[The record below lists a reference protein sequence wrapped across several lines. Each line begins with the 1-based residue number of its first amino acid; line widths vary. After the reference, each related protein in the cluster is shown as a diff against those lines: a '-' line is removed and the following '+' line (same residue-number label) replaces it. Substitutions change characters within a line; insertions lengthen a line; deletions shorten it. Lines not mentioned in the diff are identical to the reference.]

1 MEITALGM
9 IETSGLLSAIEAA
22 DAGLKAAN
30 VRLLGTDYVRG
41 GLVMVRFEGD
51 VAAVQAA
58 VDAGASAAQRVGNL
72 LSAHVIPRAMPEVF
86 CMLASDPSLGPGK
99 RSQGGCAACGGCE
112 GGKRELSCA
121 RSAHPR
127 TGRPDEDGPDAP
139 AGGRPA
145 TPDGDGA
152 VLPAPVRRDRP
163 ARIRHA
169 GPAGSRSGAP
179 AAGPFATGPIPD
191 REQLMGWKVVALRS
205 YVRKLPGFPM
215 TANEIRY
222 ANKAALLDAI
232 EAYRGAG
239 RP

>member
-41 GLVMVRFEGD
+41 GLVMVRFEGE

-58 VDAGASAAQRVGNL
+58 VDAGASAAQRLGHL

-86 CMLASDPSLGPGK
+86 CMLASDPSVGPGK
-99 RSQGGCAACGGCE
+99 RNRGGCAACGGCE
-112 GGKRELSCA
+112 GGRRELSCA
-121 RSAHPR
+121 KPSGA
-127 TGRPDEDGPDAP
+127 GARPEK
-139 AGGRPA
+139 
-145 TPDGDGA
+145 
-152 VLPAPVRRDRP
+152 P
-163 ARIRHA
+163 ARRPEGA
-169 GPAGSRSGAP
+169 KPAKRGNGPALQADS
-179 AAGPFATGPIPD
+179 PIPD
-191 REQLMGWKVVALRS
+191 AEALKGWKVVAIRS

-222 ANKAALLDAI
+222 ANKAALLEAI
-232 EAYRGAG
+232 EAYRGG
-239 RP
+239 SRPS

>member
-9 IETSGLLSAIEAA
+9 IETAGLLSAIEAA

-58 VDAGASAAQRVGNL
+58 VDAGASAAQRIGHL

-86 CMLASDPSLGPGK
+86 CMLASDPSVGPGK

-112 GGKRELSCA
+112 GGRRELSCIQKK
-121 RSAHPR
+121 P
-127 TGRPDEDGPDAP
+127 
-139 AGGRPA
+139 
-145 TPDGDGA
+145 
-152 VLPAPVRRDRP
+152 PAPE
-163 ARIRHA
+163 
-169 GPAGSRSGAP
+169 GAP
-179 AAGPFATGPIPD
+179 NGEPEDLT
-191 REQLMGWKVVALRS
+191 GWKVVALRS

-222 ANKAALLDAI
+222 ANKATLLKAI
-232 EAYRGAG
+232 EAYRGG
-239 RP
+239 DRRP